1 VLWPALVAL
10 FTASIGLQIVRD
22 RTFGSAEPAE
32 QVLYVQSPAVIKRMT
47 VAFQAL
53 AADVYWM
60 RALQHF
66 GNRTRVTEQE
76 KRFELLYPLLD
87 MATALD
93 PYFNIAYRFGAIF
106 LAERQ
111 PRGPGRPDQ
120 AIALLRKGLE
130 VMPEKWQYMQ
140 DIGFVEYW
148 ARNDYSAAAEWFER
162 GSKVPGAPWFLKP
175 LAATTLAQGGERGAS
190 RAIFEALA
198 ASSENDWLQNEAK
211 RRLRQLDA
219 MDEMDQL
226 RRAVAVFRQRGG
238 TAPFTWPR
246 LAAAGILRGMPRDP
260 EGTEYVLGPWT
271 GEISLGQGSAL
282 FPLPEERPT
291 HPLAPRP

>member
-1 VLWPALVAL
+1 
-10 FTASIGLQIVRD
+10 
-22 RTFGSAEPAE
+22 
-32 QVLYVQSPAVIKRMT
+32 VIKRMT

-53 AADVYWM
+53 AADVYWI

-66 GNRTRVTEQE
+66 GNSNRVTEQE

-120 AIALLRKGLE
+120 AIELLKKGLE
-130 VMPEKWQYMQ
+130 AMPEKWQYMQ

-148 ARNDYSAAAEWFER
+148 ARHDYKAAAEWFEK
-162 GSKVPGAPWFLKP
+162 GSRVPGAPWFLKP

-226 RRAVAVFRQRGG
+226 RRAVEIFRQRGG
-238 TAPFTWPR
+238 AAPFTWQR

-260 EGTEYVLGPWT
+260 EGAEYVLGPWT
-271 GEISLGQGSAL
+271 GVVSLGHGSPL
-282 FPLPEERPT
+282 LPLPEERPT